1 MKISTTAK
9 ALLCCLFISLL
20 LAACGDNTPTTAPAA
35 AGTTAAGGATTAAGS
50 AATTAPASS
59 APVDLSIQLYPAN
72 PATGGPPADWEVFKT
87 IKDNLNI
94 NLKYT
99 MTPLD
104 PDGANKLN
112 ALAASNDLPDFFQVT
127 DRNLFFRLVN
137 QGLLGS
143 TSSLLPL
150 MPERTKLRY
159 SDPAL
164 NKLVTVNGTLYALQE
179 PGSATLLKRLGLV
192 IRQDWLDKLGLKTPT
207 TLDDLLA
214 VAKAFT
220 EKDPDGNGKNDTY
233 GLGVTLEG
241 GIGPTAGFG
250 LGQYNDFIYG
260 AYGVAGAWNFSDPA
274 KFASNLRD
282 PNYQKATAE
291 WKKFIDAKVVDP
303 DWATL
308 KLNDYRSRWQAGKY
322 GIFAEDFCALSCSA
336 GYNAFEAANP
346 TGKFSIINPPTGPE
360 GKSAFSTYSSA
371 GYTWVVSKKA
381 IDAGKGPAIA
391 KLLEWANSGEGYYT
405 LGFGKEGLNYK
416 LDADKNVNFAGIP
429 ANLQF
434 TSNEQGPISQ
444 FKWLAYNGNQGE
456 LAGRYPTYE
465 TSKLKTKVSP
475 LDYYKLTFNGPNV
488 DATPI
493 LLIQPIANQADL
505 NRYISEN
512 LVQFLL
518 GQKPLTDAGWAQF
531 LKGLDSTGLTEWE
544 TSAKKTLQQA
554 GFAK

>member
-1 MKISTTAK
+1 MKISLMAK
-9 ALLCCLFISLL
+9 GLFSWLVLSLL
-20 LAACGDNTPTTAPAA
+20 LAACGDSATPAPAA
-35 AGTTAAGGATTAAGS
+35 PAAQTG
-50 AATTAPASS
+50 
-59 APVDLSIQLYPAN
+59 PVDLNIQLYPAN
-72 PATGGPPADWEVFKT
+72 PATGGPPANWEVFES
-87 IKDNLNI
+87 IKNKLNI

-143 TSSLLPL
+143 VSSMLPL

-159 SDPAL
+159 SDATL
-164 NKLVTVNGTLYALQE
+164 NKLVTVNGTQYGLQE
-179 PGSATLLKRLGLV
+179 PGNATLYKRLGLA
-192 IRQDWLDKLGLKTPT
+192 IRQDWLDKLGLKAPT
-207 TLDDLLA
+207 NLDELLT
-214 VAKAFT
+214 VSKAFT
-220 EKDPDGNGKNDTY
+220 EKDPDGNGKADTY

-250 LGQYNDFIYG
+250 LGQYNDFIFG
-260 AYGVAGAWNFSDPA
+260 AFGVPGAWNFTDPT

-282 PNYQKATAE
+282 PNYQKATAA
-291 WKKFIDAKVVDP
+291 WKKIIDAKVVDP

-322 GIFAEDFCALSCSA
+322 GIFAEDFCALTCSA

-346 TGKFSIINPPTGPE
+346 TGKLAIIDPPAGPD
-360 GKSAFSTYSSA
+360 GKKAFSTFSSA
-371 GYTWVVSKKA
+371 GYTFVVSKKA

-405 LGFGKEGLNYK
+405 LGFGKENTNYK
-416 LDADKNVNFAGIP
+416 LDANKNISFEGIP
-429 ANLQF
+429 ANMQF

-444 FKWLAYNGNQGE
+444 FKWLAYNGNQSE
-456 LAGRYPTYE
+456 LGGRYPTYS
-465 TSKLKTKVSP
+465 TTKNQTKVSP
-475 LDYYKLTFNGPNV
+475 LDYYKKTFDGPNV

-512 LVQFLL
+512 LVQFLT
-518 GQKPLTDAGWAQF
+518 GQKQLTDETWSAF
-531 LKGLDSTGLTEWE
+531 TKGLDTNGLTEWE
-544 TSAKKTLQQA
+544 TKARDTLKNG
-554 GFAK
+554 GFIK